1 MLKERT
7 KSLNQV
13 EDQLTELREI
23 ILYNDDHN
31 TFEYVIE
38 TLIEVCD
45 HDPTSAEQC
54 AMVAH
59 FKGKCSVKAG
69 ELEELKPISKELT
82 DRGLTVSIK

>member
-7 KSLNQV
+7 KSVNQA
-13 EDQLTELREI
+13 EDQVSELREI

-54 AMVAH
+54 TLITH
-59 FKGKCSVKAG
+59 HKGKCGVKSG
-69 ELEELKPISKELT
+69 DLEELKPISRELT